1 MQDSG
6 LRVLIVDDEPM
17 IRMLLSDALG
27 ARGYRM
33 ACAKDGFSALL
44 QIEKEIPDFILSDL
58 NMPGMSGFEFLS
70 VVRCMYPSI
79 RLIAMSGSFTGWG
92 IPSGVDADSFY
103 EKGAGL
109 GSLVE
114 MIQTVTSPEHEPFFR
129 RGSAPAPVWIGSGQD
144 AWSEQARAT
153 IVCPHCLRT
162 FPQVRGDLDCAIH
175 EDTCIH
181 CHNLIRYA
189 VA

>member
-1 MQDSG
+1 MRDLG
-6 LRVLIVDDEPM
+6 LRLLVVDDEPL
-17 IRMLLSDALG
+17 IRMLMSDTLG
-27 ARGYRM
+27 VYGYRV
-33 ACAKDGFSALL
+33 ACAKDGLSALL
-44 QIEKEIPDFILSDL
+44 EIEKELPDVILSDL

-79 RLIAMSGSFTGWG
+79 RLIAMSGAFPGKG
-92 IPSGVDADSFY
+92 LPAGVDADSFY
-103 EKGAGL
+103 EKGTGL

-114 MIQTVTSPEHEPFFR
+114 MVQTVTSPEHEPFFR
-129 RGSAPAPVWIGSGQD
+129 RGRDPVPVWIARSQQV
-144 AWSEQARAT
+144 WSEQARAT

-175 EDTCIH
+175 EDTCLH